1 MNARAWSCLMLPPLG
16 WLGALLEGRE
26 LTLEVVAILKL
37 VGTVE
42 MLQRPLVGCSEVVC
56 MMLGQLQVQQ

>member
-1 MNARAWSCLMLPPLG
+1 MNARAWSCLMLPP
-16 WLGALLEGRE
+16 LEGRE